1 MPGTVSDVRLAHSP
15 GRLDP
20 AACERCRG
28 LLANQAT
35 FSSTTLEA
43 LVVAATLPARTVGHC
58 TSGIS
63 RPKIRELAVCVGSAS
78 GNVFGRGE
86 SALLTEL
93 PDDLHGTDL
102 LAQEIKDEAG
112 RLVHHPIAE
121 VKRLEHV
128 VEEGD
133 SSATPLIL
141 TVAVTA
147 GIALIVA
154 VVLTLVFVAY
164 YTA

>member
-1 MPGTVSDVRLAHSP
+1 M
-15 GRLDP
+15 
-20 AACERCRG
+20 
-28 LLANQAT
+28 
-35 FSSTTLEA
+35 
-43 LVVAATLPARTVGHC
+43 
-58 TSGIS
+58 
-63 RPKIRELAVCVGSAS
+63 
-78 GNVFGRGE
+78 
-86 SALLTEL
+86 TEL
-93 PDDLHGTDL
+93 PDKRQGTDL
-102 LAQEIKDEAG
+102 LAQEIREEAG

-133 SSATPLIL
+133 SPATPLIL

>member
-1 MPGTVSDVRLAHSP
+1 V
-15 GRLDP
+15 
-20 AACERCRG
+20 
-28 LLANQAT
+28 
-35 FSSTTLEA
+35 
-43 LVVAATLPARTVGHC
+43 
-58 TSGIS
+58 
-63 RPKIRELAVCVGSAS
+63 
-78 GNVFGRGE
+78 
-86 SALLTEL
+86 TEL
-93 PDDLHGTDL
+93 PDRQQGTDL
-102 LAQEIKDEAG
+102 LAQEIKEEAG

-133 SSATPLIL
+133 SPATPLIL
-141 TVAVTA
+141 TVAVAA

>member
-1 MPGTVSDVRLAHSP
+1 MTEPPD
-15 GRLDP
+15 GR
-20 AACERCRG
+20 
-28 LLANQAT
+28 
-35 FSSTTLEA
+35 
-43 LVVAATLPARTVGHC
+43 
-58 TSGIS
+58 
-63 RPKIRELAVCVGSAS
+63 
-78 GNVFGRGE
+78 
-86 SALLTEL
+86 
-93 PDDLHGTDL
+93 HGTDL
-102 LAQEIKDEAG
+102 LAQEIKEEAG
-112 RLVHHPIAE
+112 RLVHHPIDE

-133 SSATPLIL
+133 SPATPLIL

>member
-1 MPGTVSDVRLAHSP
+1 VNNADVLVSRKRFAPPRRREHWIQGAH
-15 GRLDP
+15 
-20 AACERCRG
+20 
-28 LLANQAT
+28 
-35 FSSTTLEA
+35 
-43 LVVAATLPARTVGHC
+43 V
-58 TSGIS
+58 
-63 RPKIRELAVCVGSAS
+63 
-78 GNVFGRGE
+78 
-86 SALLTEL
+86 TEL
-93 PDDLHGTDL
+93 PDDLQGTDL